1 MKKKYKMI
9 FLICIVILV
18 IGIISN
24 ICEQKNLIF
33 MNEREKKELLE
44 LLRLNNNTESFQ
56 PINYRKRKTELGSTE
71 RVKVIKFN
79 ISKKD
84 YENNQLKYENNP
96 ELIDRGLITD
106 KGDYYECE
114 LQISKYNNKYNYEK
128 INPKSQINQRVE
140 HVLQFLKVIY
150 IMIAIIIVMC
160 KEENLHKVL
169 KVLLVVVPIITI
181 LAHIYIQNI
190 IK

>member
-1 MKKKYKMI
+1 
-9 FLICIVILV
+9 
-18 IGIISN
+18 
-24 ICEQKNLIF
+24 
-33 MNEREKKELLE
+33 MNEKEKKELIE
-44 LLRLNNNTESFQ
+44 LLKLNDNTESFQ
-56 PINYRKRKTELGSTE
+56 PINYKKRKIELTSTD
-71 RVKVIKFN
+71 RVKVIKFC
-79 ISKKD
+79 ISKED
-84 YENNQLKYENNP
+84 YEKNQLKYENNP
-96 ELIDRGLITD
+96 ELLDRGLITD

-181 LAHIYIQNI
+181 LAHIYIYRI
-190 IK
+190 